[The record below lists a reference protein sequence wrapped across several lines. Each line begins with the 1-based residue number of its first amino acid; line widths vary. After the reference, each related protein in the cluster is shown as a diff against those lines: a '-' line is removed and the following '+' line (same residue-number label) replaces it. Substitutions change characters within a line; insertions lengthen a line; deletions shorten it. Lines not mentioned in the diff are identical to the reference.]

1 MIWTV
6 AGAVFALISAA
17 AAAGAWVIQY
27 DQRLRLE
34 TMEQRVQSL
43 QGTMGNL
50 KQTIRTDA
58 QKILREEMEA
68 QGVQPSQAGGGM
80 EDALMQMVLAQNLQG
95 QQQPQSQPQSQPPES
110 SRNGSQSPTLG
121 NGGRES

>member
-1 MIWTV
+1 MLTTIL
-6 AGAVFALISAA
+6 GAVFALLSGVAA
-17 AAAGAWVIQY
+17 ASAWVMQY

-50 KQTIRTDA
+50 KQTVRSDA

-68 QGVQPSQAGGGM
+68 TGVEPRQAGGGM
-80 EDALMQMVLAQNLQG
+80 EEALMQMVLAQNLQG
-95 QQQPQSQPQSQPPES
+95 QQQPQSQSPEE
-110 SRNGSQSPTLG
+110 SRNGSRQPTLG
-121 NGGRES
+121 SGGRES